1 MIKRILFVAI
11 CTLAFVGFSNS
22 SSASNDVLK
31 LRVVPLS
38 HIQWQVVK
46 DNVDTNGY
54 YLVKEQNVLLV
65 ITNGLPEVEHLFPLI
80 EDRLER
86 NPLRLEG
93 KRGKKDP
100 YKPGPEPMP
109 YVGQGGW

>member
-1 MIKRILFVAI
+1 MKKLIMFMLCFIGA
-11 CTLAFVGFSNS
+11 AFAGIEKPEEK
-22 SSASNDVLK
+22 VLK
-31 LRVVPLS
+31 FSRVE
-38 HIQWQVVK
+38 WDAVK
-46 DNVDTNGY
+46 KCVDTNGY
-54 YLVKEQNVLLV
+54 CRIVNQNAAIV

-93 KRGKKDP
+93 KREKKEP
-100 YKPGPEPMP
+100 YMLEPVL